1 MMNLANLTAAQ
12 LADIYVALLGLA
24 VLMYAILDGYDL
36 GIGVLLPGDNSGN
49 ADDNNE
55 NESDNEKIRDNM
67 IAAIGPYWDANE
79 TWLVLAV
86 GLLLIAFPSA
96 HSMVLQALYLPATL
110 MLLGL
115 ILRGVAFDFRA
126 KAKPI
131 RKQLWD
137 RAFKY
142 GSLLTTLTQGYMLGI
157 FVTGL
162 RTDVWAQLFALL
174 AALGVTAAYTF
185 IGSCWLILK
194 THHEVQQRA
203 YVWAKTTLFILA
215 LGLVAVSAANL
226 SLHDFVQQIW
236 FSKPLGYGLVLIPFM
251 CFSLLVL
258 CWFLLKVLPGANGKG
273 EWLPFFIAVQVF
285 VLSFVALG
293 ISYYPYIIPGQVTIA
308 EALSA
313 PESLQFLLTGVVI
326 VVPCILFY
334 TFAVYRIFSGKAT
347 NLSYY

>member
-1 MMNLANLTAAQ
+1 MMNLASLTAAQ

-36 GIGVLLPGDNSGN
+36 GIGVLLPIG
-49 ADDNNE
+49 NE
-55 NESDNEKIRDNM
+55 NDSKNNNDSEKIRDRM

-162 RTDVWAQLFALL
+162 RTDLWAQLFALL
-174 AALGVTAAYTF
+174 AALGVTSAYSF
-185 IGSCWLILK
+185 IGASWLILK
-194 THHEVQQRA
+194 TTDEVQKRA
-203 YVWAKTTLFILA
+203 YAWAKTTIFVLLV
-215 LGLVAVSAANL
+215 GLIAVSAANL
-226 SLHDFVQQIW
+226 SLHEFVQQIW

-258 CWFLLKVLPGANGKG
+258 CWFLLKVLPQANGKG

-285 VLSFVALG
+285 VLSFIALA
-293 ISYYPYIIPGQVTIA
+293 ISYYPFIVPGQVTIT

-313 PESLQFLLTGVVI
+313 PESLQFLLTGVII
-326 VVPCILFY
+326 VVPCILIY
-334 TFAVYRIFSGKAT
+334 TFAVYRIFSGKADK
-347 NLSYY
+347 LSYY